1 MPPVPSPE
9 EELAARVARGEEVV
23 LATVIKVDGDPPSH
37 TGAKIL
43 LSRTATLAGTLGCSE
58 FDAAALAGAAQIAE
72 EGSPK
77 QRTYRHDLGSID
89 VYLEPYSAKP
99 ALVVFSATPV
109 AAALLRW
116 SPELGFRPLLV
127 ETRPDRLKG
136 ASWPAAITSLDDLS
150 KALGPEVYAVHT
162 DHDAPDLVQAL
173 ETLLPRAPRF
183 IGLVG
188 SRRHTG
194 HHLEALRAKG
204 VSEDVIVRIQSPVGL
219 DLGAVTPNE
228 IALSILAGLVTVR
241 RQGRGGWKQGSS
253 NG

>member
-1 MPPVPSPE
+1 
-9 EELAARVARGEEVV
+9 V
-23 LATVIKVDGDPPSH
+23 LATVIKVDGEPPSH

-43 LSRTATLAGTLGCSE
+43 VSRTATLAGTLGCSE
-58 FDAAALAGAAQIAE
+58 FDSAALADAPQIAKA
-72 EGSPK
+72 GSPQ

-89 VYLEPYSAKP
+89 VYLEPYSAAP
-99 ALVVFSATPV
+99 TLVVVSATPV

-116 SPELGFRPLLV
+116 APELGFRPLLI
-127 ETRPDRLKG
+127 ETRPERLKG
-136 ASWPAAITSLDDLS
+136 GSWPAAITSLDDLTT
-150 KALGPEVYAVHT
+150 ALGPEVYAVHT

-173 ETLLPRAPRF
+173 QALLPSEPRF

-204 VSEDVIVRIQSPVGL
+204 VSEDVIARIQSPVGL

-228 IALSILAGLVTVR
+228 IALSILAGLVAVR
-241 RQGRGGWKQGSS
+241 RQGRGGWKSS
-253 NG
+253 AAL